1 MWKLV
6 MGIYMTIGL
15 VLVVMATEGFSR
27 TSESALMGAS
37 VGVIIALAGTGG
49 SLIKRRG
56 FWWSF
61 LFASILAQAS
71 FVGIFIFFETIWGS
85 L

>member
-6 MGIYMTIGL
+6 MGIYMTIGFVL
-15 VLVVMATEGFSR
+15 VLLATEGLQR
-27 TSESALMGAS
+27 TSENALMGAS
-37 VGVIIALAGTGG
+37 VGVMIAIAGTGG
-49 SLIKRRG
+49 SLIKRRR

-61 LFASILAQAS
+61 LFASIFATATLFGMAL
-71 FVGIFIFFETIWGS
+71 FFETIWRS

>member
-6 MGIYMTIGL
+6 MGIYMTIGGGL
-15 VLVVMATEGFSR
+15 VLMATEGLQR

-37 VGVIIALAGTGG
+37 VGVMIAVAGTGG
-49 SLIKRRG
+49 SLIKRRR

-61 LFASILAQAS
+61 LFASIFVTGTVVLQA
-71 FVGIFIFFETIWGS
+71 VFFETIWRS

>member
-6 MGIYMTIGL
+6 MGIYMTIGFAI
-15 VLVVMATEGFSR
+15 VVMATEGFQR
-27 TSESALMGAS
+27 DSESALMGAS
-37 VGVIIALAGTGG
+37 VGVLIAIAGTGG
-49 SLIKRRG
+49 SLIKRRR

-61 LFASILAQAS
+61 LFATIFAQAS
-71 FVGIFIFFETIWGS
+71 FVGMFVFFETIWRS

>member
-6 MGIYMTIGL
+6 MGIYMTIGFAL
-15 VLVVMATEGFSR
+15 VALATEGFSR
-27 TSESALMGAS
+27 DSESALMGAS
-37 VGVIIALAGTGG
+37 VGVMIALAGTGG
-49 SLIKRRG
+49 SLIKRRR

-61 LFASILAQAS
+61 LFASIFATATFFGMAL
-71 FVGIFIFFETIWGS
+71 FFETVWYS

>member
-6 MGIYMTIGL
+6 MGIYLTIGG
-15 VLVVMATEGFSR
+15 VLAFMATEGFQR
-27 TSESALMGAS
+27 TSENALVGAS
-37 VGVIIALAGTGG
+37 VGVVIALAGTGG
-49 SLIKRRG
+49 SLIKRRR

-61 LFASILAQAS
+61 LFASIFAQVS
-71 FVGIFIFFETIWGS
+71 FFLMFVFFEAIWPS

>member
-6 MGIYMTIGL
+6 MGIYATIGL
-15 VLVVMATEGFSR
+15 AIVVLATEGLQR

-37 VGVIIALAGTGG
+37 VGVFVALAGIGG
-49 SLIKRRG
+49 SLVKRRK

-61 LFASILAQAS
+61 LFASIFAQVTFLAMG
-71 FVGIFIFFETIWGS
+71 VFFDTVWRS

>member
-6 MGIYMTIGL
+6 MGIYATIGL
-15 VLVVMATEGFSR
+15 VLVGLATEGFNR
-27 TSESALMGAS
+27 TSEAALMGAS
-37 VGVIIALAGTGG
+37 FGVAVALAGAGG
-49 SLIKRRG
+49 ALVKRRR

-61 LFASILAQAS
+61 LFASIFAQATL
-71 FVGIFIFFETIWGS
+71 VMLLVFFESVWRS

>member
-6 MGIYMTIGL
+6 MGIYMTIGAVL
-15 VLVVMATEGFSR
+15 VLMATEGLQR

-37 VGVIIALAGTGG
+37 VGVMIAVAGTGG
-49 SLIKRRG
+49 ALVKRRR

-61 LFASILAQAS
+61 LFASAFAQAT
-71 FVGIFIFFETIWGS
+71 VLGMALFFETVWRS

>member
-6 MGIYMTIGL
+6 MGIYMTIGFAIIL
-15 VLVVMATEGFSR
+15 AATEGFQR
-27 TSESALMGAS
+27 DSESALMGAA
-37 VGVIIALAGTGG
+37 VGVLVAIAGTGG
-49 SLIKRRG
+49 SLIKRRR

-61 LFASILAQAS
+61 LFATIFAQVS
-71 FVGIFIFFETIWGS
+71 FLGIAVFFETIWYS

>member
-6 MGIYMTIGL
+6 MGIYMTIGFVL
-15 VLVVMATEGFSR
+15 VLMATEGFSR
-27 TSESALMGAS
+27 DSESALMGAS
-37 VGVIIALAGTGG
+37 VGVLIALAGTGG
-49 SLIKRRG
+49 SLIKRRR

-61 LFASILAQAS
+61 LFASIFATAT
-71 FVGIFIFFETIWGS
+71 FIGMFAFFETIWRS